1 MLSWRGMSR
10 CRMGP
15 ADRVCRRRIGA
26 TNRIGWCRML
36 SWRGMS
42 RCRMLGRSWVTSDRV
57 GSHRVG
63 RRGFGATD
71 GIRRD
76 RLWCRFR
83 GGSGIGAAHGVPH
96 GVHRDRL
103 RSGGRLLDRLLGGS
117 VRGEWLG
124 RLPSDGCG
132 LVLDGRGL
140 LLHRR
145 RRLLLDRGR
154 LLLDRGEASI
164 AAATGRVKRATSA
177 TASRW
182 IGSRCGLRGATAA
195 ATGWVLCA
203 TSAASA
209 AATGRVL
216 CAAASRRIGS
226 GCGLRGATSATSA
239 TPTSPGWVLCAAAS
253 AASAAEHI
261 LGSSFCAKE
270 EAEGEY
276 RDERRSQHQHELAAR
291 RDRPRAA
298 TATRVGKV
306 VVAVFAQ
313 LYAASAPSP
322 PDRWLC

>member
-1 MLSWRGMSR
+1 
-10 CRMGP
+10 MGP

-26 TNRIGWCRML
+26 TNRIGWCRMLSWRGMSRCRML

-145 RRLLLDRGR
+145 RRLLSDRGR

-164 AAATGRVKRATSA
+164 AAATGWVKRATSA
-177 TASRW
+177 TASRG
-182 IGSRCGLRGATAA
+182 IGSRCGLRG
-195 ATGWVLCA
+195 
-203 TSAASA
+203 
-209 AATGRVL
+209 
-216 CAAASRRIGS
+216 
-226 GCGLRGATSATSA
+226 ATSA
-239 TPTSPGWVLCAAAS
+239 TPTSPGWVLCAAS
-253 AASAAEHI
+253 AASAANCAATAASAAERI